1 MSLGFEVSKPDY
13 VGGEVCRY
21 VTYYN
26 KDDDFDYGCVVQ
38 LYSPTFNMP
47 GEMMHKGQVPWET
60 IEYHSLSFGNDDL
73 QADISTYIDL
83 EEYYD

>member
-13 VGGEVCRY
+13 VGGEACRY

-26 KDDDFDYGCVVQ
+26 KDDDFDYGYEVQ